1 MARISTTVPTTV
13 YDALGR
19 LAALQGRSMSNLV
32 AYVMERYIEEMRA
45 SSASAVPDDEA
56 A

>member
-1 MARISTTVPTTV
+1 MARISTVVPTAV

-19 LAALQGRSMSNLV
+19 LATHQGRSMSNLV
-32 AYVMERYIEEMRA
+32 AYVLERYIEEERIN
-45 SSASAVPDDEA
+45 SASAVPLDKA